1 MTDIF
6 INKKISSIG
15 WVMLKSLKANIRKK
29 KARKIEKYVFYRRFL
44 RNHFPVRKFVKH
56 PQF

>member
-1 MTDIF
+1 
-6 INKKISSIG
+6 
-15 WVMLKSLKANIRKK
+15 MLKSLKANIRKK